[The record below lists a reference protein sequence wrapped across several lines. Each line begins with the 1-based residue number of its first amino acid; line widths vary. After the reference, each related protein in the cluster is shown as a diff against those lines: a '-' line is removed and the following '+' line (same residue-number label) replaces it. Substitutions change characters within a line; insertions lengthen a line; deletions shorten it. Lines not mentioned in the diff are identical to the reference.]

1 MDTALSV
8 IDKLVIS
15 LYPEISD
22 EGHKLFTSL
31 LVKKELQKGERLFD
45 EGDICRELVFVA
57 SGMLRQF
64 YFKNGHDITEHFS
77 YEGSVLICIES
88 FFKQEPTRLLA
99 EALEPS
105 EVYLL
110 PYSKL
115 RPQLASSWDID
126 SLYRRILEDSLITSQ
141 QKADSMRYESASDRY
156 NKLLETQPE
165 VVQRAPLSYIASYLL
180 MTPETLSR
188 VRAQLTNK
196 S

>member
-1 MDTALSV
+1 MDTSLSV
-8 IDKLVIS
+8 IDKLIVG
-15 LYPEISD
+15 LYPDISD
-22 EGHKLFTSL
+22 EGRDLFTSM
-31 LVKKELQKGERLFD
+31 LVKRDLQKGERLFD

-64 YFKNGHDITEHFS
+64 YFKNGHDVTEHFS

-105 EVYLL
+105 TVYLL
-110 PYSKL
+110 PYSSL

-126 SLYRRILEDSLITSQ
+126 TLYRRILEDSLITSQ
-141 QKADSMRYESASDRY
+141 QKADSMRYESASERY
-156 NKLLETQPE
+156 NKLMLTQSE
-165 VVQRAPLSYIASYLL
+165 VIQRAPLSYIASYLL

>member
-1 MDTALSV
+1 MDTSLSV
-8 IDKLVIS
+8 IDKLITG
-15 LYPEISD
+15 LYPDISD
-22 EGHKLFTSL
+22 EGRELFASML
-31 LVKKELQKGERLFD
+31 MKRELQKGERLFD
-45 EGDICRELVFVA
+45 EGVICKELVFVT

-64 YFKNGHDITEHFS
+64 YFKNGHDVTEHFS

-88 FFKQEPTRLLA
+88 FFKQEPTRLMA

-105 EVYLL
+105 VVYLL
-110 PYSKL
+110 PYSTL

-126 SLYRRILEDSLITSQ
+126 TLYRRILEDSLITSQ
-141 QKADSMRYESASDRY
+141 QKADSMRYESASERY
-156 NKLLETQPE
+156 NKLMQTQPE
-165 VVQRAPLSYIASYLL
+165 VIQRAPLSYIASYLL

>member
-1 MDTALSV
+1 MDTSLSV
-8 IDKLVIS
+8 IDKLIVG
-15 LYPEISD
+15 LYPDISD
-22 EGHKLFTSL
+22 EGRDLFTSM
-31 LVKKELQKGERLFD
+31 LVKRDLQKGERLFD

-64 YFKNGHDITEHFS
+64 YFKNGHDVTEHFS

-88 FFKQEPTRLLA
+88 FFKQEPTQLLA

-105 EVYLL
+105 TVYLL
-110 PYSKL
+110 PYSSL

-126 SLYRRILEDSLITSQ
+126 TLYRRILEDSLITSQ
-141 QKADSMRYESASDRY
+141 QKADSMRYESASERY
-156 NKLLETQPE
+156 NKLMQTQSE
-165 VVQRAPLSYIASYLL
+165 VIQRAPLSYIASYLL

>member
-1 MDTALSV
+1 MDTSLSV
-8 IDKLVIS
+8 IDKLIVG
-15 LYPEISD
+15 LYPDISD
-22 EGHKLFTSL
+22 EGRDLFTSM
-31 LVKKELQKGERLFD
+31 LVKRDLQKGERLFD

-64 YFKNGHDITEHFS
+64 YFKNGHDVTEHFS

-105 EVYLL
+105 TVYLL
-110 PYSKL
+110 PYSSL
-115 RPQLASSWDID
+115 RPRLASSWDID

-156 NKLLETQPE
+156 NKLMQTQSE
-165 VVQRAPLSYIASYLL
+165 VIQRAPLSYIASYL
-180 MTPETLSR
+180 
-188 VRAQLTNK
+188 
-196 S
+196 